1 MILVDEAE
9 STSNNASRS
18 ESRERREEERC
29 ETIGGYR
36 ESFGVDTDGN
46 GEGARLDSHNSDAAL
61 SFDGLGRSAIND
73 DRGGIILC
81 PRGISA
87 GHNWKKMNERA
98 KTLIPMPSKQ
108 LFPGYFPSPL
118 LFSFAFM
125 LSFHKIA

>member
-46 GEGARLDSHNSDAAL
+46 GEGARLDCNDSDAAL
-61 SFDGLGRSAIND
+61 AFDGLGAGRSAIND
-73 DRGGIILC
+73 DRGGITHLV
-81 PRGISA
+81 PSRHFG
-87 GHNWKKMNERA
+87 RA
-98 KTLIPMPSKQ
+98 
-108 LFPGYFPSPL
+108 
-118 LFSFAFM
+118 
-125 LSFHKIA
+125 